1 MNSCHCMQ
9 LDFSDIKILSLK
21 LAFFLVQAFY
31 INSFRQL
38 RERLKHK
45 TFRNLLVPSFLQLK
59 IIHGPKVAHLGVT
72 FSPPL
77 HKSIN
82 LFIYNRVFPR

>member
-1 MNSCHCMQ
+1 MQ

-45 TFRNLLVPSFLQLK
+45 TFLNFLQLTT
-59 IIHGPKVAHLGVT
+59 IHGPKVAHLGVT
-72 FSPPL
+72 VSVPL